1 MPYGLGRV
9 PSPVDARDHS
19 LALHAPAV
27 AAAAPLSSYA
37 PRFLW
42 TVLDQDGLPACVGYS
57 GALGRQ
63 IETMLE
69 ASEALNFDPDDLYKL
84 CKQQDG
90 SPNTDGTFIRV
101 ACKVLKSQ
109 GGLIKAV
116 LPGLTPE
123 QARAVARAQA
133 PAPQPAAGQQGST
146 GPASGVPASGV
157 PSSEKADAIM
167 ALIAWIEGWR
177 RPQAG
182 PSAPPA
188 PVHVGERIKIAAYA
202 RLRTLTEVKQ
212 TIAAYGD
219 AWIGSPWSK
228 AWFTPGPDGVLPAP
242 DQSAGGHAY
251 KFVGY
256 DDSKSAFLMQN
267 SWGSSWGLLGHAWMP
282 YQYVLLGDTIE
293 WEAWQTFS

>member
-9 PSPVDARDHS
+9 PSPLDDRDHS
-19 LALHAPAV
+19 LALHAPEV
-27 AAAAPLSSYA
+27 AAAAPLPSYA
-37 PRFLW
+37 PRFIW
-42 TVLDQDGLPACVGYS
+42 IVLDQDGLPACVGYS

-63 IETMLE
+63 VETMLE
-69 ASEALNFDPDDLYKL
+69 KSEALNFDPDDLYRL

-101 ACKVLKSQ
+101 ACKVLKSR
-109 GGLIKAV
+109 GGLVKAV

-123 QARAVARAQA
+123 QARAVARVQA
-133 PAPQPAAGQQGST
+133 EARQPAAGRHGLDLL
-146 GPASGVPASGV
+146 PSGDEVLN
-157 PSSEKADAIM
+157 AILSLM
-167 ALIAWIEGWR
+167 DWIEGR
-177 RPQAG
+177 QQRPRAAG

-188 PVHVGERIKIAAYA
+188 PVHVGDRIKIASYA
-202 RLRTLTEVKQ
+202 RLRTLIEVKQ

-228 AWFTPGPDGVLPAP
+228 AWFTPGPDGVLPPP
-242 DQSAGGHAY
+242 DQTAGGHAY

-256 DDSKSAFLMQN
+256 DDSKGAFLMQN
-267 SWGSSWGLLGHAWMP
+267 SWGSAWGLLGHAWMP
-282 YQYVLLGDTIE
+282 YEYVSLGDATD

>member
-19 LALHAPAV
+19 LAMYAPEAV
-27 AAAAPLSSYA
+27 AAPPPPSYA
-37 PRFLW
+37 PRYLW
-42 TVLDQDGLPACVGYS
+42 TVLDQGQTPECVGYS

-69 ASEALNFDPDDLYKL
+69 ASEALGFDPDDLYKL

-90 SPNTDGTFIRV
+90 APNADGTFIRV
-101 ACKVLKSQ
+101 ACKVLQSP
-109 GGLIKAV
+109 GGLVKEV

-123 QARAVARAQA
+123 QARAAALAMAAA
-133 PAPQPAAGQQGST
+133 PAPATAAPKGIALPTPGE
-146 GPASGVPASGV
+146 VV
-157 PSSEKADAIM
+157 NAIM
-167 ALIAWIEGWR
+167 SMVAWLEGPHQ
-177 RPQAG
+177 RPPAK
-182 PSAPPA
+182 PPVVAA
-188 PVHVGERIKIAAYA
+188 PVHVGDRIKIASYA

-212 TIAAYGD
+212 TIVTYGD
-219 AWIGSPWSK
+219 AWIGSPWSN
-228 AWFTPGPDGVLPAP
+228 AWFSPGADGVLPAP

-251 KFVGY
+251 KFVGF

-267 SWGSSWGLLGHAWMP
+267 SWGSGWGLLGHAWMP
-282 YQYVLLGDTIE
+282 YNYVLLADMVQ